1 MVERYH
7 KECMEREEDM
17 KKIEK
22 AGSKAEKEW
31 RKIWAAKREE
41 GRRAKK
47 ERQEMEGRLKPA
59 EKKGWEEEE
68 KMNKKQQLEKQ
79 QSDGKLA

>member
-1 MVERYH
+1 MRKQEVRQ
-7 KECMEREEDM
+7 K
-17 KKIEK
+17 
-22 AGSKAEKEW
+22 KEW
-31 RKIWAAKREE
+31 REIWAAKREE
-41 GRRAKK
+41 GRRAKN